1 MRYSEYIKQNDTIG
15 FVSPS
20 FGCGTEP
27 YISAFENA
35 KRKLKE
41 RGYNADEG
49 YNCHKNDGIGRST
62 NARDCAKEFMEYYKS
77 ENNQALMSCGGG
89 ELMCEILDFIDFEEL
104 KKLKPKWFMGYSDN
118 THMTFLLTTI
128 CDTAAIY
135 GPCAPAFG
143 MEPWHKSLEDA
154 LGILEGKVKIVN
166 SYDRWE
172 VNSLKNEENPLEP
185 YNVTEPFKMRKYKG
199 IWNLGEGNGEQDDQN
214 LSENTTSEKL
224 SFSGRLLGGC
234 LDCLSNMAG
243 TKFDNVKGFVE
254 KYKEDGIVWFIESC
268 DLNVMSIRRAMWQ
281 LDACGWF
288 KHTKGFII
296 GRPYCM
302 KEDTEN
308 GASMMGLDQYSAVL
322 GVIKKYNVPVIMDAD
337 IGHLAPM
344 MPLVLGSMAN
354 VTAGENNLKIE
365 MKMI

>member
-1 MRYSEYIKQNDTIG
+1 MRYPEYIKQNDTIG

-35 KRKLKE
+35 KSKLME

-49 YNCHKNDGIGRST
+49 YNCHKSDGIGRST
-62 NARDCAKEFMEYYKS
+62 NPRDCAKEFMEYYKS

-128 CDTAAIY
+128 CDTAAVY

-154 LGILEGKVKIVN
+154 LGVLEGKVTDVRN
-166 SYDRWE
+166 YDRWE

-185 YNVTEPFKMRKYKG
+185 YNVTEPFKMRKYNG
-199 IWNLGEGNGEQDDQN
+199 LWEMGVGEEIFDDRN
-214 LSENTTSEKL
+214 LSESTTSENL

-243 TKFDNVKGFVE
+243 TKFDNVKSFIE

-281 LDACGWF
+281 LNACGWF
-288 KHTKGFII
+288 KYTKGFVI

-302 KEDTEN
+302 KEDVEN

-322 GVIKKYNVPVIMDAD
+322 GVIKNYNVPVIMDAD

-344 MPLVLGSMAN
+344 MPLVLGSMAY
-354 VTAGENNLKIE
+354 VTAGENSFKIE